1 MATVKSNKD
10 KVVDIEKFIEELKS
24 TDSIEKSNNI
34 INKLALEIADKV
46 IAICN
51 EYINSENAVTG
62 APEIIKGNENNI
74 KIFLKG
80 LACKMARPDEL
91 KKETEY
97 IKNLMDKN
105 YYFKDLYK
113 SKKPEAHA
121 LLNKE
126 PKLAQPILLMQF
138 PPRVGLFMKEI
149 EKVLTKE
156 YEKDNVTINGVFKE
170 IQGFVGKPENLVEEL
185 KNKVK
190 TWQGYVEDFKA
201 KVNECWEQGNF
212 PQGILTACAKEMG
225 TDINNNYSSALGEIT
240 SIQKVLTNMM
250 NNNNKKKVNNAEYA
264 KSLNKNLPEKINSN
278 IREYITNVE
287 NICNRISDPEYR
299 SQFKET
305 SSQEILDE
313 VFAYLK
319 KELKNYKLETDK
331 PALENAEKFD
341 EWANGIRS
349 EFLVDE
355 EVADRKIVACYRDMA
370 ICLSSVEDS
379 LTVGKALEKIL

>member
-1 MATVKSNKD
+1 MARMKP
-10 KVVDIEKFIEELKS
+10 
-24 TDSIEKSNNI
+24 I
-34 INKLALEIADKV
+34 IVENKLALEIADKV

-51 EYINSENAVTG
+51 EYIKSEDAVTG

-74 KIFLKG
+74 KNFLKG

-91 KKETEY
+91 KKEMES
-97 IKNLMDKN
+97 IKSLIVIKENKSIKDLFKNLPIDKSFR
-105 YYFKDLYK
+105 YLYK
-113 SKKPEAHA
+113 SKKPEASA
-121 LLNKE
+121 LLNKD
-126 PKLAQPILLMQF
+126 PDLAQPILLMQF
-138 PPRVGLFMKEI
+138 PPRVGLLMKEI

-313 VFAYLK
+313 VLAYLK